1 MKLIQEIGK
10 QKISIK
16 EDYFNFP
23 EKVEDEYIQID
34 YNKEITAN
42 TDMDDNYIKFPEE
55 SLGAKDT
62 TTSEDDIEL
71 KLKMESNSREVTI
84 PEFTKLWK
92 ANSCAFNDFA
102 LKNDRVFKPGSA
114 RAKLKI
120 QFPNLKPSISDQ
132 PNNFTNELCCSEI
145 GRAHV

>member
-62 TTSEDDIEL
+62 TTMSYI
-71 KLKMESNSREVTI
+71 
-84 PEFTKLWK
+84 
-92 ANSCAFNDFA
+92 A
-102 LKNDRVFKPGSA
+102 SA
-114 RAKLKI
+114 R
-120 QFPNLKPSISDQ
+120 S
-132 PNNFTNELCCSEI
+132 
-145 GRAHV
+145 R